1 MDMTS
6 GRKIAQQMADGVVE
20 PVMAMPKR
28 AEPLMEIGQFD
39 PTLDGLQLSQAPT
52 GSILRSLMTFF
63 GVVLCLAAFG
73 LWLVP
78 EAVAT
83 PASQVIRAGLTFLF
97 IGAGF
102 ALYCQGRMSDVA
114 TTMELDLR
122 SGELRQV
129 AVGQTGRAEVISRY
143 ALADLN
149 CVSTGPGE
157 VCLRSAAGQ
166 ELICLHGDA
175 ASQVSRFYSLG

>member
-1 MDMTS
+1 
-6 GRKIAQQMADGVVE
+6 MADGVVE
-20 PVMAMPKR
+20 PVLAMPKR
-28 AEPLMEIGQFD
+28 AEPLVETGRFG
-39 PTLDGLQLSQAPT
+39 PTLDALQLSQAQA

-78 EAVAT
+78 AAVAT

-102 ALYCQGRMSDVA
+102 ALYCQGRNTNEA

-122 SGELRQV
+122 GGELRQV
-129 AVGQTGRAEVISRY
+129 SVGQTGRAQIIARY

-149 CVSTGPGE
+149 CVSTGSGE
-157 VCLRSAAGQ
+157 VCLHSATGQ
-166 ELICLHGDA
+166 ELICLQGDA
-175 ASQVSRFYSLG
+175 AAQVARFYSPGYTLN